1 MQPMKHSAQRARHAS
16 TAGPIHPSA
25 DIRIDHS
32 EGRRTM
38 AIRVG
43 AVARSIEDH
52 SDELEYGDD
61 QRPKGDGPKR
71 ERRGADE

>member
-1 MQPMKHSAQRARHAS
+1 
-16 TAGPIHPSA
+16 
-25 DIRIDHS
+25 
-32 EGRRTM
+32 M